1 MNPDPASRGPGSPTG
16 IRSPGQAQAF
26 SSLSRLF
33 SNSSVFE
40 SLGRGSRG
48 GKFSVIEEFAAF
60 SDPIIVLSNL
70 MVTLKDSHIPGP
82 RLIRLQTEFN
92 VELGCGAQSEVFG
105 FDESILDGHGLT
117 PQDLPDSMRKSI
129 TGVAIKRFRVH
140 GAKRRQPRPST
151 SISSEEFVF
160 LCKAAHQEIDVLCK
174 SAFRKHPNIVRLIS
188 WGLCLDTMEE
198 NDEETPRIPLLI
210 LEKSRCSLTQLL
222 AHPTRYKA
230 NLSFQDIC
238 GLLLDTGHGLEA
250 IHQEGIAHGDL
261 KPDNILI
268 FESGGRW
275 CAKLCDFGLSATENA
290 GHTSSTVEYRGT
302 PGWRPPEYYRQGL
315 RTLTF
320 QGHQRC
326 DIFVFGLVVWSTFQ
340 YNGRHP
346 LPREGEPSWNVST
359 LAAQML
365 EKQTNIP
372 KSERNRIILIVQ
384 GALIDDP
391 DARQR
396 HPWKYLDDK
405 AYRHV
410 GRAVK
415 FWRDSTI
422 ITRPFRYALRRTFG
436 GVVELPDEGLEEFDG
451 MVLTA
456 PEEGAP
462 SWTICC
468 LPWMWPRRTA
478 RPPSSRLPPI
488 AFPERNAEYLKE
500 FEQFFR
506 PLDVER
512 RPYSLLTVHHGHRA
526 CINIKHLQELYDGL
540 LEAIHSGD
548 ELRVY
553 ALARVRSR
561 IPACCWRRL
570 KSGRPAH
577 VIERYIKDIHDFS
590 TLAWLC
596 HGQIGAYEL
605 RLEAHLKA
613 VFDCILQRPR
623 NFSYF
628 AIRREQQL
636 GVQERSKHFMLLI
649 EHGARIEAV
658 TNPEGESIFLQFLR
672 LSNEFSRNGYGD
684 LSIPDI
690 CVSFKRIAR
699 KAFIAPN
706 TRFYMTGELPELE
719 ENTKGCTNTALHDSV
734 VAESYV
740 AVEALVRSGFFVD
753 ARNKDNKTALYLA
766 LDQREEQQRSAA
778 QQKQKPK
785 SRQKASLVDST
796 TLYRIIAL
804 LKQNTT
810 QALDIDSTSGTSTE
824 IPLGW
829 ERKTLTS
836 TGNNHEEPTKEVFYD
851 ILSTSLT
858 FSKPTFSLY
867 EDRRLALGARRFSA
881 SGQTYYLDLF
891 RFICPSSSSYDADI
905 QTSPEMEIY
914 DDRWFANELYTPAVS
929 RHGQGASEQPLTLQ
943 AVRARRQRIGR
954 RALSAIFSKMYAQ
967 RVNGVQARSDSQHH

>member
-1 MNPDPASRGPGSPTG
+1 MNPDPTSNGPSSPAG
-16 IRSPGQAQAF
+16 IRSPAQAQAF

-33 SNSSVFE
+33 SHSSVFE
-40 SLGRGSRG
+40 SLGRGSRQG
-48 GKFSVIEEFAAF
+48 GRFSVIEEFAAF

-70 MVTLKDSHIPGP
+70 MVTLKDSNIPGP
-82 RLIRLQTEFN
+82 QLIRLQTEFN
-92 VELGCGAQSEVFG
+92 LELGCGAQSEVFG
-105 FDESILDGHGLT
+105 FDESVLDEHGLKL
-117 PQDLPDSMRKSI
+117 QDLSDSMRKNI
-129 TGVAIKRFRVH
+129 TEVAIKRFRVH
-140 GAKRRQPRPST
+140 GAKRRQPRSGT

-210 LEKSRCSLTQLL
+210 LEKARCSLTQLL
-222 AHPTRYKA
+222 ASTTTYKA
-230 NLSFQDIC
+230 DLGFQDIC

-268 FESGGRW
+268 FESAGGW
-275 CAKLCDFGLSATENA
+275 CAKLCDFGLSATENS
-290 GHTSSTVEYRGT
+290 GHTSSSVEYRGT

-315 RTLTF
+315 RSFCF
-320 QGHQRC
+320 QDHQRC

-340 YNGRHP
+340 YGGRHP
-346 LPREGEPSWNVST
+346 LPREGEPSWNISI
-359 LAAQML
+359 LAAQQL
-365 EKQTNIP
+365 AKQGAIPASEK
-372 KSERNRIILIVQ
+372 SRIILTVQ

-391 DARQR
+391 EARQR

-405 AYRHV
+405 TYRHV
-410 GRAVK
+410 GRRVK
-415 FWRDSTI
+415 FWRNSTI
-422 ITRPFRYALRRTFG
+422 ITRPFRYAIRRTFG
-436 GVVELPDEGLEEFDG
+436 GAVELPDEGLEGSDETFPA
-451 MVLTA
+451 A
-456 PEEGAP
+456 PEDEAP
-462 SWTICC
+462 SRSICC
-468 LPWMWPRRTA
+468 LPCVGRRRSA
-478 RPPSSRLPPI
+478 RPSSSRLPPI
-488 AFPERNAEYLKE
+488 AFPERNSLYLKE
-500 FEQFFR
+500 FEEFFR

-512 RPYSLLTVHHGHRA
+512 RPYALFTIRHGYRP
-526 CINIKHLQELYDGL
+526 CINIKHLQKMYDAL
-540 LEAIHSGD
+540 LESIRSGD

-561 IPACCWRRL
+561 IPACCWKQL

-577 VIERYIKDIHDFS
+577 VIERYIKDTHDFS

-596 HGQIGAYEL
+596 HGEIGASEL
-605 RLEAHLKA
+605 RLEAHMKG
-613 VFDCILQRPR
+613 VFACILERPR

-636 GVQERSKHFMLLI
+636 SVQGRSRHFMLLL

-658 TNPEGESIFLQFLR
+658 INSEGESVFLQFLR

-690 CVSFKRIAR
+690 CVSFRRIAR
-699 KAFIAPN
+699 KTSIAPN

-719 ENTKGCTNTALHDSV
+719 ENTKGCSNTALHDSV
-734 VAESYV
+734 VAENYM

-766 LDQREEQQRSAA
+766 LSQREEQQRSAG
-778 QQKQKPK
+778 
-785 SRQKASLVDST
+785 RQKYKHKGPLVDST

-804 LKQNTT
+804 LRQNTT
-810 QALDIDSTSGTSTE
+810 QALDIDSTSWTSTE

-829 ERKTLTS
+829 ERKMIGPA
-836 TGNNHEEPTKEVFYD
+836 GNDQDGSNKEVFYD
-851 ILSTSLT
+851 ILSRSLT

-891 RFICPSSSSYDADI
+891 RFICPSSSSYDAYI

-914 DDRWFANELYTPAVS
+914 DDRWFTNELHTPAIG
-929 RHGQGASEQPLTLQ
+929 RHGQEAWEQPSTLE
-943 AVRARRQRIGR
+943 AVRARRQRISGR
-954 RALSAIFSKMYAQ
+954 RALSAIFSKVYA
-967 RVNGVQARSDSQHH
+967 

>member
-1 MNPDPASRGPGSPTG
+1 MNTDPALKGPSSPAG
-16 IRSPGQAQAF
+16 IRSPGQAQAI

-33 SNSSVFE
+33 SHSSVFE
-40 SLGRGSRG
+40 SLGRGSRQG
-48 GKFSVIEEFAAF
+48 GRFSVIEEFAAF

-70 MVTLKDSHIPGP
+70 MVTLKDSNIPGP
-82 RLIRLQTEFN
+82 QLIRLQTEFN

-105 FDESILDGHGLT
+105 FDESVLDEYGLT

-129 TGVAIKRFRVH
+129 TEVAIKRFRVH
-140 GAKRRQPRPST
+140 GAKRRQPGPGT

-222 AHPTRYKA
+222 ASTTTYKA
-230 NLSFQDIC
+230 DLGFQDIC

-268 FESGGRW
+268 FESDGRW
-275 CAKLCDFGLSATENA
+275 CAKLCDFGLSATENT
-290 GHTSSTVEYRGT
+290 GHTSSSVEYRGT

-315 RTLTF
+315 RSLYF
-320 QGHQRC
+320 QDHQRC

-340 YNGRHP
+340 YGGRHP
-346 LPREGEPSWNVST
+346 LPREGEPSWNVSIF
-359 LAAQML
+359 AAQQL
-365 EKQTNIP
+365 AKQALIPASEK
-372 KSERNRIILIVQ
+372 SRIILTVQ

-391 DARQR
+391 EARQR
-396 HPWKYLDDK
+396 HPWKYLDDET
-405 AYRHV
+405 YRHV
-410 GRAVK
+410 GRRVK

-422 ITRPFRYALRRTFG
+422 ITRPFRYAIRRTFG
-436 GVVELPDEGLEEFDG
+436 RSVELHDEGLEGPDEMF
-451 MVLTA
+451 LAA
-456 PEEGAP
+456 PEDEAP
-462 SWTICC
+462 SRSICC
-468 LPWMWPRRTA
+468 LPCVGPRRSA
-478 RPPSSRLPPI
+478 RPSSSRLPPI
-488 AFPERNAEYLKE
+488 AFPERNALYLKE
-500 FEQFFR
+500 FEEFFR

-512 RPYSLLTVHHGHRA
+512 RPYALITIRQGYRP
-526 CINIKHLQELYDGL
+526 CINIKHLQKLYDGL
-540 LEAIHSGD
+540 LESICSGD

-561 IPACCWRRL
+561 IPACCWKRL

-577 VIERYIKDIHDFS
+577 VIERYIKDTHDFS

-596 HGQIGAYEL
+596 HGEIGASEL
-605 RLEAHLKA
+605 RLEEHMKA
-613 VFDCILQRPR
+613 VFGCILQRPR

-636 GVQERSKHFMLLI
+636 GVQGRSKHFMLLL

-658 TNPEGESIFLQFLR
+658 INPEGESVFLQFLR

-699 KAFIAPN
+699 KTFIAPN

-719 ENTKGCTNTALHDSV
+719 ENTKGCSNTALHDSV
-734 VAESYV
+734 VAENYM

-766 LDQREEQQRSAA
+766 LNRREEQQRSAEK
-778 QQKQKPK
+778 QKQKHK
-785 SRQKASLVDST
+785 HKAPLVDST

-804 LKQNTT
+804 LRQNTT
-810 QALDIDSTSGTSTE
+810 QVLDIDSTSWTRTE

-829 ERKTLTS
+829 ERKTIS
-836 TGNNHEEPTKEVFYD
+836 SASNDQDDSTKEIFYD
-851 ILSTSLT
+851 ILSRSLT

-914 DDRWFANELYTPAVS
+914 DDRWFANELHTPAVS
-929 RHGQGASEQPLTLQ
+929 RHGQEACEQPLTLE
-943 AVRARRQRIGR
+943 AVRARRQKISGR
-954 RALSAIFSKMYAQ
+954 RALSAIFSKVYAW
-967 RVNGVQARSDSQHH
+967 RVNGF